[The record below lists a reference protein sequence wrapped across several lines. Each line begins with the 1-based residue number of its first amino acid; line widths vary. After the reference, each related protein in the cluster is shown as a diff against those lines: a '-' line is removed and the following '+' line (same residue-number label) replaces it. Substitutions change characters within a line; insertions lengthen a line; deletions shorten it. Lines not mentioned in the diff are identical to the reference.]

1 MTSTAMT
8 SGVYVP
14 PSPPVAGLRLLTAMA
29 RLSGLDSLFVED
41 HLQEF
46 YPTELWDRRFTWA
59 AGRLSSPHELFDYQ
73 TLLGSLAG
81 RAGRLRL
88 GVGVTEPYRRHPVVI
103 AQAAVTLAHLTKRAP
118 ILGLGCGERLNIEP
132 YGLDMH
138 RPVDRLE
145 EALRIIRLCFT
156 SRGPIDFEGS
166 HFRLERAV
174 MDLRPPAGRTPR
186 LWVAAHGPRMLD
198 LTGRY
203 GDGWLPE
210 SGVLGTP
217 ERYARALAAV
227 RTAAEGAGRDPES
240 ITPALLAF
248 VAVAPT
254 RKRARAMLESRLLRY
269 WALLFPA
276 RRWQEVGARHPFG
289 PHFRGIV
296 DILPGAY
303 DRATLDA
310 AIADVPPEVVESGV
324 IVGTV
329 EQVCLRLRELREA
342 GLRHVVIG
350 PLSFYLSN
358 HDAAHS
364 VWAVRRIAH
373 TLRRDR
379 RSGRAI
385 APR

>member
-1 MTSTAMT
+1 MTSTALQA
-8 SGVYVP
+8 GVYVP
-14 PSPPVAGLRLLTAMA
+14 PSPPVAGLRVLTAMA
-29 RLSGLDSLFVED
+29 RLSRLDSLFVED

-46 YPTELWDRRFTWA
+46 FPTKLWDRRFTWE
-59 AGRLSSPHELFDYQ
+59 AGRLWSPHELFDYQ

-103 AQAAVTLAHLTKRAP
+103 AQAALTLSHLTKRAP
-118 ILGLGCGERLNIEP
+118 ILGLGAGEKLNIEP

-138 RPVDRLE
+138 HPVDQLE

-156 SRGPIDFEGS
+156 SRGPIDFDGS
-166 HFRLERAV
+166 HFKLERAV
-174 MDLRPPAGRTPR
+174 MDLRPPPGRTPR
-186 LWVAAHGPRMLD
+186 IWVAAHGPRMLE

-217 ERYARALAAV
+217 ERYARALTAV
-227 RTAAEGAGRDPES
+227 RAAAEGAGRDPGH

-254 RKRARAMLESRLLRY
+254 RKRARAMLESSLLRY

-276 RRWQEVGARHPFG
+276 RRWQELGARHPFG
-289 PHFRGIV
+289 PHFRGVV
-296 DILPGAY
+296 DLLPETY

-310 AIADVPPEVVESGV
+310 AVADVPPEVVESGV
-324 IVGTV
+324 IVGTA
-329 EQVCLRLRELREA
+329 EQVYQRLRELREA
-342 GLRHVVIG
+342 GLRHVVLG
-350 PLSFYLSN
+350 PLSFHLSIY
-358 HDAAHS
+358 DAAYT
-364 VWAVRRIAH
+364 VWAIRRIAH
-373 TLRRDR
+373 ALHRER
-379 RSGRAI
+379 
-385 APR
+385 